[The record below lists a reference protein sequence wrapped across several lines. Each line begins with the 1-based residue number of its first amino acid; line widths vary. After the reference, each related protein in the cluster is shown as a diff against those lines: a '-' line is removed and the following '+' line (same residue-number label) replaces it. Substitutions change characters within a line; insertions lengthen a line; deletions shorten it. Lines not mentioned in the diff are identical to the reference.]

1 MNKTIPFVAMTLLS
15 VTMLGMT
22 AFAATSKT
30 TISSVRLNVTSN
42 IKYGDPK
49 SESNDNVSASTNTNG
64 VDVNQVEVTN
74 KSSYGEWGSTDKP
87 KIKVSL
93 KTESSK
99 FQFDNDISKD
109 DITVDGMDVDS
120 YTVKKSGNSRLYVTI
135 TGVQLSDIEGAD
147 TSSDYK
153 LEVSSVY
160 LDSSTGEASW
170 DEADDAN
177 KYEVRLYRK
186 SSGSKDNLLKSVNVN
201 GNKDTYDFSS
211 YITSTGTY
219 FVRVRAVRDN
229 SHKGAYVNSEVVTVD
244 SDELEYIKEYRD
256 RKESESKD
264 STNKTSNGSAD
275 NTPDTPGKHLDD
287 VYYSK
292 GVEPIVGNW
301 SSYKDENG
309 NTNWTLT
316 TNNHVYQNEWA
327 YVKNPFAKPELG
339 QESAD
344 WFRFNGAGVMVTG
357 WFMDE
362 NGDYYYLSN
371 ISDGTR
377 GKMVTGWQEINGY
390 LYYFEPTSNGK
401 RGCMYKN
408 TTVDGRAIGV
418 DGRVYR

>member
-1 MNKTIPFVAMTLLS
+1 M
-15 VTMLGMT
+15 
-22 AFAATSKT
+22 
-30 TISSVRLNVTSN
+30 
-42 IKYGDPK
+42 
-49 SESNDNVSASTNTNG
+49 
-64 VDVNQVEVTN
+64 
-74 KSSYGEWGSTDKP
+74 
-87 KIKVSL
+87 
-93 KTESSK
+93 
-99 FQFDNDISKD
+99 
-109 DITVDGMDVDS
+109 
-120 YTVKKSGNSRLYVTI
+120 
-135 TGVQLSDIEGAD
+135 
-147 TSSDYK
+147 
-153 LEVSSVY
+153 
-160 LDSSTGEASW
+160 
-170 DEADDAN
+170 
-177 KYEVRLYRK
+177 
-186 SSGSKDNLLKSVNVN
+186 
-201 GNKDTYDFSS
+201 
-211 YITSTGTY
+211 
-219 FVRVRAVRDN
+219 
-229 SHKGAYVNSEVVTVD
+229 
-244 SDELEYIKEYRD
+244 
-256 RKESESKD
+256 
-264 STNKTSNGSAD
+264 
-275 NTPDTPGKHLDD
+275 
-287 VYYSK
+287 YYSK